1 MAIRPIT
8 STRPSRNVTHGNRH
22 GTVRFLLWEIPTL
35 LLLDHKRPKGH
46 HLCLAFEIWGERNPT
61 SHVNFCT
68 GQWST
73 ERERERER
81 ESPFSMR
88 TCAVPLTHHPWVV
101 RLWGVLSFDLLKA
114 CPENFQLE
122 GIGEWV
128 AIDFVRMVLPYI
140 EKSKACFSI
149 MSWYWDI
156 NVLFGC
162 WKW

>member
-22 GTVRFLLWEIPTL
+22 GTVRFLLWEIPML

-73 ERERERER
+73 ERERERESIFN
-81 ESPFSMR
+81 EDLWSVTDPSSMSCEVVVCFVLWSFEGMPWLNSWEFSTGR
-88 TCAVPLTHHPWVV
+88 DRGVGGHWFCKDGSTLYWKEQGLLFNHVV
-101 RLWGVLSFDLLKA
+101 VL
-114 CPENFQLE
+114 
-122 GIGEWV
+122 GH
-128 AIDFVRMVLPYI
+128 
-140 EKSKACFSI
+140 
-149 MSWYWDI
+149 
-156 NVLFGC
+156 
-162 WKW
+162 